1 VGGDE
6 LVGVSAGEFQALLRS
21 CSVLKPA
28 RGKYRQT
35 DFITNL
41 FLIVLDYRSTPEGVY
56 KALDHYKRRLWDHIR
71 TMEDLEGFLARYP
84 DTPLGNLEAGAQL
97 WGFRAER
104 RLRELRGIVKY
115 FRSKGVVNQQ
125 ELVRWA
131 KNSTWRDFMGQVRG
145 LSLQVYEAI
154 LVRQG
159 LGALKPAPHLSD
171 FVASSIGRSLPDDD
185 VVEVVTRAA
194 QNLGLP
200 PRELERRIYEKVKLP

>member
-1 VGGDE
+1 LGGDE

-41 FLIVLDYRSTPEGVY
+41 FLVVLDYRSTPEGVY
-56 KALDHYKRRLWDHIR
+56 KALDHYRRRLWDHIR
-71 TMEDLEGFLARYP
+71 TMEDLEDFLARYP

-104 RLRELRGIVKY
+104 RVKELRGLVKF
-115 FRSKGVVNQQ
+115 FRSKGVVTQQ
-125 ELVRWA
+125 DLVRWA
-131 KNSTWRDFMGQVRG
+131 KTSQFRDFMGQVRG
-145 LSLQVYEAI
+145 LSLQVYEA
-154 LVRQG
+154 LLMRQG
-159 LGALKPAPHLSD
+159 LGSLKPAPHLSD
-171 FVASSIGRSLPDDD
+171 FVESSIGRSLPDDD
-185 VVEVVTRAA
+185 VVELVTRAA

-200 PRELERRIYEKVKLP
+200 PRELERRIYESVRLR

>member
-1 VGGDE
+1 VGGGE

-41 FLIVLDYRSTPEGVY
+41 FLIVLDYRSTPEAVY

-71 TMEDLEGFLARYP
+71 TMEDLEAFLAHYP
-84 DTPLGNLEAGAQL
+84 DTQPGNLEAGAQL

-104 RLRELRGIVKY
+104 RLRELRGVVKF

-131 KNSTWRDFMGQVRG
+131 KNSNWRDFMGQVRG

-154 LVRQG
+154 LTRQG
-159 LGALKPAPHLSD
+159 LGSLKPAPHLSD
-171 FVASSIGRSLPDDD
+171 FVSSSIGHSLPDDD

-200 PRELERRIYEKVKLP
+200 PRELERRIYEKEKLP